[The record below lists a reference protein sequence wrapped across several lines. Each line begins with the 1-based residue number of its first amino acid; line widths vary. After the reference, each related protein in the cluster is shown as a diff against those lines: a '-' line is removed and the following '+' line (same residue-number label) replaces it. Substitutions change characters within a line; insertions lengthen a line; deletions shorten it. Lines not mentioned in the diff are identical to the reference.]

1 MVRASST
8 SCYNPAI
15 YDSMVHTYMS
25 KNGASMHGST
35 SQRKQ
40 HNTGSGVSRIL
51 LKRGLGKKEGVKR
64 TKLCGM

>member
-1 MVRASST
+1 
-8 SCYNPAI
+8 
-15 YDSMVHTYMS
+15 
-25 KNGASMHGST
+25 MHGST